1 MQSTKV
7 ITTLWVI
14 QKKPVKSF
22 FTLDPEYVEDVQDI
36 GNNTVDNYIK
46 AEMPFNSLMTQFFE
60 GSNIEEQIQRM
71 FAHFKTQVENSSVPE
86 RGFTLDWIMHLHINF
101 HKLALTHGS
110 SYTELPK
117 WIAKKAV
124 IITERL
130 RKIINAYQS

>member
-1 MQSTKV
+1 
-7 ITTLWVI
+7 
-14 QKKPVKSF
+14 
-22 FTLDPEYVEDVQDI
+22 
-36 GNNTVDNYIK
+36 
-46 AEMPFNSLMTQFFE
+46 MPFNSLMTQFFE

-71 FAHFKTQVENSSVPE
+71 FAHSKTQVENSSMHE
-86 RGFTLDWIMHLHINF
+86 EFTLDRIMHLHINF

-124 IITERL
+124 VITERL